1 MTLCSGTAIGS
12 TCWMKPGREAD
23 RQGLLCAVAEETGVQ
38 PRSREDGQ
46 GLWEE
51 KGERGRGREVN
62 WALKRRRRPPHWGS
76 KEGHAFKRETG
87 KDAVLGKGMV
97 YSEKAGPMG
106 LYE

>member
-46 GLWEE
+46 ELWEE
-51 KGERGRGREVN
+51 GGSTGERKRDELGSEEEEARKDMPSKGTA
-62 WALKRRRRPPHWGS
+62 WAK
-76 KEGHAFKRETG
+76 
-87 KDAVLGKGMV
+87 M
-97 YSEKAGPMG
+97 
-106 LYE
+106 